1 MAHEKPMKHGR
12 PIWLAAL
19 ETGGH
24 GCFFYTTPGE
34 LFEVAVPALKEGL
47 TQTRERCLWILPPKI
62 SIREAKE
69 VLGNTLK
76 ADVTPWI
83 QQQKLLLISRDDWY
97 PSPRL
102 PFDAI
107 GILRRGKLLLDET
120 LKWGFDGL
128 RIINH
133 AISARSPHWEDFLYL
148 EHQLD
153 RKFRGKPVIS
163 LCGYSLKELPM
174 ESLDLVTSVHSFNLV
189 RHASDWHLLPQQPAL
204 PTNPLIF

>member
-47 TQTRERCLWILPPKI
+47 TQTRERCLWILP
-62 SIREAKE
+62 
-69 VLGNTLK
+69 
-76 ADVTPWI
+76 
-83 QQQKLLLISRDDWY
+83 
-97 PSPRL
+97 